1 MGHFWPFS
9 GPFLVFFSLFLLFT
23 VFLLWRLIMQAAG
36 RVNASWITSWR
47 TSKSPSKMLTA
58 ALFLAGL
65 GLLSLPTIG
74 SAYTVRGMPD
84 CQEWKADQTDRF
96 WAMGYIS
103 GRNAALDESLTS
115 GKDMDEVYQFVTQF
129 CQANPDKDADD
140 ALQAYAQA
148 QGSSSAASAA
158 PASPAA
164 APARAAAASSGGY
177 EKISMLDLKLDID
190 RMRGDKIETRTS
202 LISFGGMLM
211 MTDPNQAFD
220 GNGILADQDKMS
232 REDRAFVLQQC
243 ASGCVV
249 TVQGEV
255 KEIMFQSGVL
265 LHRLIR

>member
-1 MGHFWPFS
+1 
-9 GPFLVFFSLFLLFT
+9 
-23 VFLLWRLIMQAAG
+23 MQAAG
-36 RVNASWITSWR
+36 RISASWITAMR
-47 TSKSPSKMLTA
+47 TSRTPSSTSSKMLTA
-58 ALFLAGL
+58 VLFLVGL
-65 GLLSLPTIG
+65 GLWSLPTIG

-84 CQEWKADQTDRF
+84 CQQWKADQTDRF

-103 GRNAALDESLTS
+103 GRNAALGESLTS
-115 GKDMDEVYQFVTQF
+115 GKDMDEVYLFVTQF
-129 CQANPDKDADD
+129 CKANPDKDADD

-148 QGSSSAASAA
+148 QGSSPAASAA
-158 PASPAA
+158 PAAPAA
-164 APARAAAASSGGY
+164 APARAAASSGGY

-220 GNGILADQDKMS
+220 GNGILAEQDKMS
-232 REDRAFVLQQC
+232 REDRAFVLKQC

-255 KEIMFQSGVL
+255 KEIMLQSGVL